1 MRCTTLLIYRYW
13 EKAVAA
19 AKMTL
24 RPFLSTIYWSLF
36 ELFDLPLCF
45 SSRVYL
51 VFYYAAES

>member
-24 RPFLSTIYWSLF
+24 QPFLSTIYWSLF
-36 ELFDLPLCF
+36 ELFDLSFCF